1 MRGSTLTWTKS
12 IQIKLTQQGSVQQE
26 QPGATHQDTTNE
38 EEEEEEEEWCE
49 CLGGL
54 SIHIYLSAPQTSEC
68 SQSYYDNVSKL
79 WIPISYLLAG
89 LVILMPYNMYV
100 VVALF

>member
-38 EEEEEEEEWCE
+38 EEEEEEEQSLLRRKKPCTEARE
-49 CLGGL
+49 
-54 SIHIYLSAPQTSEC
+54 SARPGSVMDITLIVQNAVQWW
-68 SQSYYDNVSKL
+68 SQHWWEAHRGKPRS
-79 WIPISYLLAG
+79 G
-89 LVILMPYNMYV
+89 
-100 VVALF
+100 